1 MFPLIAI
8 PILVYSVLGPFGI
21 NMTTRFI
28 WVLSLEDLLVG
39 SALVFLSIEI
49 WRSASPT
56 RQTAKRLVA
65 DLAVLLMCI
74 VEWSLPWPTASGTFA
89 VLTIAAFVNLTAST
103 YVAFVLKGQNNVW
116 VSKS

>member
-8 PILVYSVLGPFGI
+8 PILVYSVLAPFGVS
-21 NMTTRFI
+21 MTAPVI

-39 SALVFLSIEI
+39 SALAFLSIEI

-56 RQTAKRLVA
+56 RRTAKRLVA
-65 DLAVLLMCI
+65 DLSVLLICI

-89 VLTIAAFVNLTAST
+89 VLTVAAFVNLTAST
-103 YVAFVLKGQNNVW
+103 YVAFVMKGQNNVW